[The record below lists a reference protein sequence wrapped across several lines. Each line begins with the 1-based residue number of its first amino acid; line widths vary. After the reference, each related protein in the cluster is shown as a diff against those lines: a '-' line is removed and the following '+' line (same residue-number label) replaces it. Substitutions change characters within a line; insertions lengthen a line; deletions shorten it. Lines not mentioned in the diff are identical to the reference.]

1 MKTATFNDN
10 LLHLEEFFELC
21 RALGLNAE
29 AEAGRFGVYRS
40 RIGEL
45 NGEMDRLRAGEAGMP
60 IYKKLA
66 ADLPRYLV
74 ALAESQEIGGL
85 LPFLRT
91 CPPQELMP
99 SLHLRPLREGVF
111 GPPFIVP
118 KLLTS
123 VGLH

>member
-60 IYKKLA
+60 IYKK
-66 ADLPRYLV
+66 
-74 ALAESQEIGGL
+74 AL
-85 LPFLRT
+85 FLELKVV
-91 CPPQELMP
+91 PQQDSIKASFNCVLKE
-99 SLHLRPLREGVF
+99 
-111 GPPFIVP
+111 
-118 KLLTS
+118 K
-123 VGLH
+123 